1 LDGFVEPLLDMTP
14 ETLRALAARL
24 RAQARGIVE
33 TAEMAEKLAVLCEEY
48 GAKTP
53 RKLPPQILASVLEAG
68 R

>member
-1 LDGFVEPLLDMTP
+1 
-14 ETLRALAARL
+14 
-24 RAQARGIVE
+24 VE